1 MRILSNP
8 SAKIQYDGFDPLIV
22 PEKVMKTAGE
32 IVESNNSSQLA
43 FYWKPDSF
51 DDEFYMYMHFAE
63 LQQLPK
69 NQTRQFNIYLNGNL
83 WFGNYSPRYLRP
95 GTIFSDKPENQS
107 FRYNVVLNRT
117 GNSTLPPIINAVEVY
132 KVTYILLN
140 QTADQDG
147 KLTSYIY
154 IFNHNEK
161 IRNQYLR
168 T

>member
-1 MRILSNP
+1 M
-8 SAKIQYDGFDPLIV
+8 IV

-32 IVESNNSSQLA
+32 IVESNSSQLA

-147 KLTSYIY
+147 KLNSHIY
-154 IFNHNEK
+154 VFNRNEK